1 MGWMLTCR
9 EVADALARAPAERW
23 GVWRR
28 MAIRLHLLMC
38 GDCHRYAAQIDAV
51 GHAVRDLCSEE
62 KPPGELAE
70 SILASLRK
78 ER

>member
-1 MGWMLTCR
+1 MGWMLSCR

-38 GDCHRYAAQIDAV
+38 GDCRRYAAQMAAL
-51 GHAVRDLCSEE
+51 GEAARALCDEE
-62 KPPGELAE
+62 KPPAELEE
-70 SILASLRK
+70 SILESIRK
-78 ER
+78 R